1 MELKRIPVRV
11 DIVKPHQ
18 GEMMQV
24 VSGDNEGNLLEIE
37 LTMNGSP
44 YNIGNNIVQI
54 VFKKPDG
61 TKVTQS
67 TEDIELPI
75 TTNGNKIYCILKS
88 GTISAKG
95 KVQAEIQIT
104 DGTKLI
110 TSAQFYFFVRLPLID
125 DETVQSSN
133 ELSLLVAAVQAEA
146 ERKTA
151 ELQREQNENARQELK
166 AQLESMKATLQGWLD
181 DPEQFRG
188 PEGPQGPQGP
198 QGERGP
204 QGPQGER
211 GPKGDKGDPGEVTQE
226 EFQSHLTDYA
236 TYQDSVD
243 SRFEALE
250 SQAGHTHANKPV
262 LDALSDNNGV
272 LQYNGEPIG
281 EKGDK
286 GDKGDKGE
294 QGPPGLDGKS
304 LEFHWNGTQ
313 LGIRTEGE
321 TTYQYV
327 DLKGE
332 KGDKG
337 EQGIQGPKGDPGVDG
352 KNIEFTWSGTQ
363 LGVRQE
369 GQSQYQFVD
378 LKGDKGDKGDTGERG
393 PQGIQGPSGK
403 SLEFTWNGTQLGVRQ
418 EGQSS
423 YQYVNLK
430 GEKGDKG
437 DKGDKGEPGDIEN
450 LTSQHVIT
458 ALGYSPISPTQ
469 LNNKVQTD
477 VPVNAKFTDTVTT
490 INGKTGAISKDDIVA
505 LGIPSQDTTYS
516 EITTAEID
524 AGTASTLRTIT
535 GRRVKY
541 ILDKVQGWIGGL
553 TKSDVG
559 LSNVDNVKQASKTE
573 FDEHDNDDTRHI
585 TSVERTKW
593 NTVDNKVDKVEG
605 KGLSTNDYTTAEKN
619 KLAGIEAGAQVNTVT
634 SVAGKTGAVTVSKS
648 DVGLSNVDN
657 VKQMPISG
665 GVLENYREKLV
676 TLSGTSTAIN
686 LSLGNV
692 FTHTLTGNTTY
703 SITNAVSGQAHSFT
717 LIITQTATVR
727 TITFPS
733 SVKWQDGEIPDMTT
747 ANKTY
752 VLTFLTINGGTT
764 WLGMFGGEF

>member
-211 GPKGDKGDPGEVTQE
+211 GPKGD
-226 EFQSHLTDYA
+226 
-236 TYQDSVD
+236 
-243 SRFEALE
+243 
-250 SQAGHTHANKPV
+250 
-262 LDALSDNNGV
+262 
-272 LQYNGEPIG
+272 
-281 EKGDK
+281 
-286 GDKGDKGE
+286 
-294 QGPPGLDGKS
+294 
-304 LEFHWNGTQ
+304 
-313 LGIRTEGE
+313 
-321 TTYQYV
+321 
-327 DLKGE
+327 
-332 KGDKG
+332 
-337 EQGIQGPKGDPGVDG
+337 KGDPGVDG

-585 TSVERTKW
+585 TSAERTKW
-593 NTVDNKVDKVEG
+593 NAVDNKVDKVTG